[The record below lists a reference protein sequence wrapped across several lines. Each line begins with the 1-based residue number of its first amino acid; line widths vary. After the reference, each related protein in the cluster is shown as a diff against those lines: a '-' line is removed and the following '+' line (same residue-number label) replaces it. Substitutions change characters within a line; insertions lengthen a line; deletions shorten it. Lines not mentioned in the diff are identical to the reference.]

1 MSDYTLNTFHP
12 YEVCILKDEAIKI
25 LSEVD
30 RNGENYSYAERMI
43 SALEQFSSIDQE
55 LVPKYSLLR
64 EFIGGSSFEY

>member
-1 MSDYTLNTFHP
+1 MRYVF
-12 YEVCILKDEAIKI
+12 LKDEAIKI

>member
-1 MSDYTLNTFHP
+1 M
-12 YEVCILKDEAIKI
+12 KDEAIKI